1 MEITLGTMKTTE
13 QKTVCASSCVFLHC
27 LQEQISQCWKML
39 ERVTL
44 GYYLPTIH
52 YGASAAREEDTE
64 IPEFILQKATLGS
77 PGCRGLTRARIPIIP
92 RPHSAGGLP
101 GVASDSESLPKI
113 KGNIP
118 VKLSR
123 ARSDL
128 VKQSSEEPF
137 YLVCLIHTHVLQV
150 LHDELHHLD
159 VSPLSCTVEQVP
171 AILERR

>member
-1 MEITLGTMKTTE
+1 M
-13 QKTVCASSCVFLHC
+13 CSYAVFRNRSANA
-27 LQEQISQCWKML
+27 EACW

-44 GYYLPTIH
+44 GYCLPTIH
-52 YGASAAREEDTE
+52 PGASAAQEDTD

-77 PGCRGLTRARIPIIP
+77 LGCRHLIRARILIIP
-92 RPHSAGGLP
+92 NPPSTGGPEPVGDTL
-101 GVASDSESLPKI
+101 GSLGIASDSKPLPKT

-118 VKLSR
+118 AKLSR

-128 VKQSSEEPF
+128 MKQSSEEPS

-150 LHDELHHLD
+150 LHDELQHLD
-159 VSPLSCTVEQVP
+159 VSSLSRAVEQVP